1 MSPQHEQY
9 VVAGSTTTQGLIMVN
24 DIACRNTTKVSALQA
39 ATRVRVQQCTT
50 FMGMINNAAPLNTA
64 PPMSWE

>member
-9 VVAGSTTTQGLIMVN
+9 IIVGSTTTQGPIMVN

-39 ATRVRVQQCTT
+39 ATRVRVQQFAT

-64 PPMSWE
+64 LTMSWE